1 MSLYQNVLVCVTKQK
16 TCERLIKAASKL
28 KAKNGNLR
36 VLHVAKNSWNI
47 LDNSRESEA
56 LEYLFKVSKE
66 YNADMTVLRSDNI
79 SKTIADFAKNN
90 GIDLIVLGQS
100 NNEQGNKF
108 YKQLCNLLK
117 DEINIEVIP

>member
-1 MSLYQNVLVCVTKQK
+1 MSIYQNVLVCVTKQK

-28 KAKNGNLR
+28 KAKDGNLR

-66 YNADMTVLRSDNI
+66 YNADMTMLRSDNI
-79 SKTIADFAKNN
+79 SKTIAEFAKNN
-90 GIDLIVLGQS
+90 EIDLVVLGQS
-100 NNEQGNKF
+100 NNEQENKF
-108 YKQLCNLLK
+108 YKQLCTLLK
-117 DEINIEVIP
+117 DEIKIEVIS

>member
-1 MSLYQNVLVCVTKQK
+1 VTKQK

-28 KAKNGNLR
+28 RAKDGNLR

-47 LDNSRESEA
+47 LDNTRESEA

-66 YNADMTVLRSDNI
+66 YNADMTMLRSDNI
-79 SKTIADFAKNN
+79 SKTIADFARNN
-90 GIDLIVLGQS
+90 GIHLIVLGQS
-100 NNEQGNKF
+100 NNEQENKF
-108 YKQLCNLLK
+108 FKQLCSLLK

>member
-1 MSLYQNVLVCVTKQK
+1 LSLYQNVLVCVTKQK

-28 KAKNGNLR
+28 RAKDGNLR

-47 LDNSRESEA
+47 LDNTRESEA

-66 YNADMTVLRSDNI
+66 YNADMTMLRSDNI
-79 SKTIADFAKNN
+79 SKTIADFARNN

-100 NNEQGNKF
+100 NNEQENKF
-108 YKQLCNLLK
+108 FKQLCSLLK

>member
-1 MSLYQNVLVCVTKQK
+1 MSIYQNVLVCVTKQK

-28 KAKNGNLR
+28 KAKEGNLR

-47 LDNSRESEA
+47 LDNSKESEA

-66 YNADMTVLRSDNI
+66 YDADMTMLRSDNI

-90 GIDLIVLGQS
+90 GIDLVVLGQS
-100 NNEQGNKF
+100 NNEQENKF
-108 YKQLCNLLK
+108 YKQLCTLLK
-117 DEINIEVIP
+117 DEITIEVIP

>member
-28 KAKNGNLR
+28 RAKDGNLR

-47 LDNSRESEA
+47 LDNTRESEA

-66 YNADMTVLRSDNI
+66 YNADMTMLRSDNI
-79 SKTIADFAKNN
+79 SKTIADFARNN

-100 NNEQGNKF
+100 NNEQENKF
-108 YKQLCNLLK
+108 FKQLCSLLK

>member
-1 MSLYQNVLVCVTKQK
+1 MYLYQNVLVCVTKQK

-28 KAKNGNLR
+28 KSKDGNLH
-36 VLHVAKNSWNI
+36 VLHVAKDSWNI

-66 YNADMTVLRSDNI
+66 YNADMTMLRSDNI

-90 GIDLIVLGQS
+90 QIDLVVLGQS
-100 NNEQGNKF
+100 NNEQENKF
-108 YKQLCNLLK
+108 YKQLCTLLK
-117 DEINIEVIP
+117 DEITIEVIS

>member
-1 MSLYQNVLVCVTKQK
+1 MSIYQNVLVCVTKQK

-28 KAKNGNLR
+28 KAENGNLR

-56 LEYLFKVSKE
+56 LDYLFKFSKE
-66 YNADMTVLRSDNI
+66 HNADMTMLRADNI

-90 GIDLIVLGQS
+90 GIDLVVLGQS
-100 NNEQGNKF
+100 NNEQENKF
-108 YKQLCNLLK
+108 YKRLCTLLK
-117 DEINIEVIP
+117 DEISVEVIS